1 MQMQKGDFITV
12 TGGNGVL
19 GQAVIQ
25 LATIGGAGGIY
36 ATAQKENA
44 CVVTELYSLRE
55 PYVGKQVSSTVST
68 VLKCT

>member
-44 CVVTELYSLRE
+44 CVVTELY
-55 PYVGKQVSSTVST
+55 VG
-68 VLKCT
+68 